1 MKKDIKS
8 IVNYLKGDE
17 ESVKKSIKNLYFVN
31 SDIPFEILDEINK
44 LCHTYNQRKRL
55 KGY

>member
-8 IVNYLKGDE
+8 IVNYLKGNE
-17 ESVKKSIKNLYFVN
+17 ESVKISIKNLYFVD
-31 SDIPFEILDEINK
+31 SDIPSEILDEINK

>member
-1 MKKDIKS
+1 MKKNIKEF
-8 IVNYLKGDE
+8 VNYLKGDE
-17 ESVKKSIKNLYFVN
+17 ESVIKSIKNLYFVD
-31 SDIPFEILDEINK
+31 SDIPSEILDEINK